1 MASPAGTLAC
11 HYGRPPGYQRGWPW
25 LATNAHVCVYSAQC
39 PDVTQLEILLTVARD
54 DANAVVNMAN
64 KARRAARQ
72 AACDHD
78 VQACGLR
85 EHFRAIKGESVPP
98 VTWVKQPCSSLAR
111 LVRSPK
117 GTVRLKLADPSDIP
131 YGSQCRFGTAAL
143 LVSEVRGPIVHAQ
156 HLSGDIPTTGTFPL
170 IVLSTPRPLMITG
183 IQFGV
188 GTDRSMTGPV
198 KTGML
203 LITSLMSLQL
213 TLPKLKLNGM
223 TLTSGSPSLRLCP
236 IIRHVVL
243 TAGVLRNSSGCREL
257 R

>member
-1 MASPAGTLAC
+1 M
-11 HYGRPPGYQRGWPW
+11 
-25 LATNAHVCVYSAQC
+25 
-39 PDVTQLEILLTVARD
+39 TVARD

-64 KARRAARQ
+64 KAWRAARQ

-85 EHFRAIKGESVPP
+85 EHFRAIKGESVPL
-98 VTWVKQPCSSLAR
+98 VTWVKQPCSSLAK

-143 LVSEVRGPIVHAQ
+143 LVSEARGPIVHAQ
-156 HLSGDIPTTGTFPL
+156 HLSGDIPTTGTFTFNRVINTVEDL
-170 IVLSTPRPLMITG
+170 TSAI
-183 IQFGV
+183 
-188 GTDRSMTGPV
+188 DDYWNMTGPV

-213 TLPKLKLNGM
+213 TLPKLRLNSM

-243 TAGVLRNSSGCREL
+243 TAGVLRNSSACREL